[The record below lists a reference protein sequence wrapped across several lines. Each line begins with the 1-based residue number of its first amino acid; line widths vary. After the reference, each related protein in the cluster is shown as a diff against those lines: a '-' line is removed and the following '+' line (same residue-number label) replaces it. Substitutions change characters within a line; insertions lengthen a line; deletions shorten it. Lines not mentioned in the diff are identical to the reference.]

1 MRPVLP
7 LILIVSLSFSVELSD
22 RCEIGYRKCVFDCA
36 QEFPLDKE
44 RREGCETRCKLD
56 KGLCKT
62 RETMEKLG
70 KSVKEFLEGFFSE
83 KKESI

>member
-1 MRPVLP
+1 MRLA
-7 LILIVSLSFSVELSD
+7 LFLFLFASLSFGVKLPD
-22 RCEIGYRKCVFDCA
+22 RCEVKYRKCVFDCV

-44 RREGCETRCKLD
+44 KRGGCETRCKLD
-56 KGLCKT
+56 RGLCKT
-62 RETMEKLG
+62 KETVEKLG